1 MINSLLNP
9 PLTYRNIHIWAI
21 VTMRSIRRR
30 LIGTDYRRWQMLCT
44 QLKTVV
50 SMFQTHLNSD
60 ESDDF
65 EPSQL
70 SEIASDGVAEFVEHL
85 DVFPFKESQRF
96 LVSFVFSTF

>member
-1 MINSLLNP
+1 
-9 PLTYRNIHIWAI
+9 
-21 VTMRSIRRR
+21 
-30 LIGTDYRRWQMLCT
+30 MLCT
-44 QLKTVV
+44 QLKTASNGCDLTMV

-85 DVFPFKESQRF
+85 DVFPFKES
-96 LVSFVFSTF
+96 